1 MQQFLGIKFPTIKI
15 MLAFWDLIKFLAQ
28 CTVIINENG
37 YIFLFKGILTKL
49 QLSKENDLRT
59 ARVSDISI
67 LRFVCEIFSIIE
79 TVTENAS

>member
-1 MQQFLGIKFPTIKI
+1 MQQCLGIKFPTIKI

-59 ARVSDISI
+59 AGVSDISI